1 MRRSRVWVPVL
12 LTMVLVVGACGK
24 SKSSSSSSAS
34 TTSTEMTA
42 VSSTTVAS
50 AAPVSGESDLKVAD
64 NATLG
69 KKIIVDGSGKTV
81 YLYMPD
87 GTSKTSTVGASI
99 KANWPPVK
107 GPTSAPKVSSDLD
120 QSKVAVNM
128 QSDGTDQLSYNGHL
142 LYHFVNDSAP
152 GDAKGQGLGSV
163 WYALGADGN
172 KLS

>member
-12 LTMVLVVGACGK
+12 LAMVLVVGACGK
-24 SKSSSSSSAS
+24 SKSSSSSATTTTEAAS
-34 TTSTEMTA
+34 
-42 VSSTTVAS
+42 SSTTVAS
-50 AAPVSGESDLKVAD
+50 SAPVSGESDLKVAD

-107 GPTSAPKVSSDLD
+107 APTSAPKVSSDLD
-120 QSKVAVNM
+120 SSKVAVDM
-128 QSDGTDQLSYNGHL
+128 QSDGTNQLSYNGHL
-142 LYHFVNDSAP
+142 LYYFINDSAP

>member
-12 LTMVLVVGACGK
+12 LAMVLVVGACGK
-24 SKSSSSSSAS
+24 SKSSSSSATTTTEAAS
-34 TTSTEMTA
+34 
-42 VSSTTVAS
+42 SSTTVAS
-50 AAPVSGESDLKVAD
+50 SAPVSGESDLKVAD

-87 GTSKTSTVGASI
+87 GTSKPSTVGASI